1 MERVTVASEVRA
13 EGRTL
18 EGTVMRFGDYSPGH
32 RERFLPGSLVRHG
45 DTWLD
50 LEHDVSRVIAWE
62 GGGGLSFEE
71 TADALTMR
79 AVLPR
84 IPLADLALADIR
96 SGKRTGLS
104 VEFDALRERREA
116 QTGVRLLELA
126 KLAGIGLVS
135 APSFNASRVELRAG
149 PKRISKRIVNGKVV
163 YGSLLACRCRTGCD
177 RIQIEPGAFEKAL
190 AEAEA
195 GERDITA
202 FLSGSFDKP
211 VASVSAGSLKLTSS
225 AEGLAIVIESLPETT
240 AVTDWLASLGAAKY
254 TLRPWFPDDQS
265 TFTVTGT
272 VATFTQ
278 ADLRAIEIAPI
289 AGPMEGLRELTVRN
303 TRGRPFWL

>member
-1 MERVTVASEVRA
+1 MERLSVASEVRA

-18 EGTVMRFGDYSPGH
+18 SGMVMQYGDLSPAH
-32 RERFLPGSLVRHG
+32 RERFLPGSLIRDG

-62 GGGGLSFEE
+62 GAGLSFTE

-79 AVLPR
+79 AELAR
-84 IPLADLALADIR
+84 IPLADLALQDIR

-104 VEFDALRERREA
+104 VEFDAIEERREA
-116 QTGVRLLELA
+116 QTGVRLIERA
-126 KLAGIGLVS
+126 RLAGVGLVA
-135 APSFNASRVELRAG
+135 APSYTGSRVELRAA

-163 YGSLLACRCRTGCD
+163 YGSLLACRCRKNCD
-177 RIQIEPGAFEKAL
+177 RIVIEPGAFEKAL
-190 AEAEA
+190 AEAAA

-211 VASVSAGSLKLTSS
+211 VASVSSGSLKLEST
-225 AEGLAIVIESLPETT
+225 AEGLAIRIESLPETT

-254 TLRPWFPDDQS
+254 TLRPWFPDAQS

-272 VATFTQ
+272 TATFTA

-303 TRGRPFWL
+303 TRGRLFWL